1 MPLLFAQ
8 SFVVRVFAAVSSSQQ
23 LPGAGRF
30 GTVSVSPQQS
40 PCRIA
45 LPGAIEMSRCVTL
58 FVVLLC
64 SLSSVSADGPEFSA
78 ENIEYFERKIRP
90 LLSEHCYACHSS
102 QAKTIHGG
110 LTLENAND
118 LRTGGDSGPAIDVDH
133 LQDSLFLNAIN
144 YADLEMPPKGKLAP
158 AVIAEFTTWINRGAP
173 MPSGGHQPERPDG
186 AIDFEQGRQFWSFQ
200 PAVEQPLPAVQDSA
214 WPQTRMDEFTLAA
227 MEAEGLSPSK
237 KADRATL
244 IRRLSFDIVG
254 LPPAPEE
261 MRQFVADESPDA
273 YRKLLERLLQSP
285 QHGEKWGR
293 MWLDMARYTDKTA
306 DWLYPTGQS
315 HLYRDWVVRAFNQD
329 MPFDEFVHR
338 QLATDL
344 IPETGPDDLP
354 ALGFISLS
362 PTYWKEL
369 KLPCEIINTIVADEW
384 EERVDAVS
392 RTFLGQTVACA
403 RCHDHKFDPISSADY
418 YALAGVFASCKQTER
433 PIISEADYEPVANAK
448 AQVAKLE
455 AEIKKLKTAKPPPK
469 EKIDELTVQITSIKS
484 STPLYDTPMA
494 NALSE
499 ESLHVVRAGKTAQE
513 GTRLDYRP
521 EPRDLPLFIRGNANR
536 PGPVVPRRFLTVL
549 SPSSDSKTTPD
560 MFQNGSGRLEL
571 AHAITSEAASL
582 TARVIVNRIWL
593 AHFGSGLVATPSNF
607 GNQGERPTHPE
618 LLDDLAARFIANGWS
633 IKWLHREILL
643 SATWQQTS
651 EQNTQEATVD
661 PGNRWLSRMNRR
673 RLDFEW
679 WRDAI
684 LSASGVLDLAMG
696 GASIAIDSAENHR
709 RTIYSTVH
717 RRDMSTTLTI
727 HDFPDPTQHSPMR
740 SATTTP
746 LQGLYALNGP
756 LLTQQSDALV
766 ERLQKEFPDDDDAQI
781 DRAYWLLYGRSPN
794 DAERRLGREFI
805 EDPRTESK
813 LVAWQQYAHVLLAS
827 NELLFVD

>member
-1 MPLLFAQ
+1 M
-8 SFVVRVFAAVSSSQQ
+8 
-23 LPGAGRF
+23 
-30 GTVSVSPQQS
+30 T
-40 PCRIA
+40 
-45 LPGAIEMSRCVTL
+45 RCVAL
-58 FVVLLC
+58 ASVLACCLSFPVV
-64 SLSSVSADGPEFSA
+64 ADDSQFSA
-78 ENIEYFERKIRP
+78 EDIEYFERKIRP
-90 LLSEHCYACHSS
+90 LLSEHCYSCHSS

-110 LTLENAND
+110 LKLDNAID
-118 LRTGGDSGPAIDVDH
+118 LQTGGDSGPAIDVDS
-133 LQDSLFLNAIN
+133 LQDSLFLSAVN
-144 YADLEMPPKGKLAP
+144 YDDMEMPPKGKLSP
-158 AVIAEFTTWINRGAP
+158 AEIAEFTRWIKRGAP
-173 MPSGGHQPERPDG
+173 MPSGDHQPERKDE

-200 PAVEQPLPAVQDSA
+200 PAVERSVPAVRDGA
-214 WPQTRMDEFTLAA
+214 WPRTRMDSFTLAA
-227 MEAEGLSPSK
+227 MEAEGLSPSLQ
-237 KADRATL
+237 ADRAAL
-244 IRRLSFDIVG
+244 IRRLSFDVIG
-254 LPPAPEE
+254 LPPSPEE
-261 MRQFVADESPDA
+261 VQQFLADQSPDA
-273 YRKLLERLLQSP
+273 YKKLLERLLQSP
-285 QHGEKWGR
+285 HYGEKWGR

-306 DWLYPTGQS
+306 SWLYPTGQS
-315 HLYRDWVVRAFNQD
+315 HLYRDWIVQAFNAD
-329 MPFDEFVHR
+329 LPFDEFVHR

-392 RTFLGQTVACA
+392 RTFLGLTVACA

-418 YALAGVFASCKQTER
+418 YALAGVFASCRQTER
-433 PIISEADYEPVANAK
+433 PIISEAEYEPVAKAK
-448 AQVAKLE
+448 KQVAMLD
-455 AEIKKLKTAKPPPK
+455 AEITTLKKQKPLPK
-469 EKIDELTVQITSIKS
+469 EKIEELTTQITSIKS
-484 STPLYDTPMA
+484 STALYDTPMT

-499 ESLHVVRAGKTAQE
+499 ESMHVVRAGKTAQE
-513 GTRLDYRP
+513 GTRLDYQP

-536 PGPVVPRRFLTVL
+536 PGPIVPRRFLTVL
-549 SPSSDSKTTPD
+549 SPALDTAAAPEP
-560 MFQNGSGRLEL
+560 FRNGSGRLEL

-607 GNQGERPTHPE
+607 GEQGERPSHPE

-643 SATWQQTS
+643 SATWQQSSELNKQEPTS
-651 EQNTQEATVD
+651 D
-661 PGNRWLSRMNRR
+661 PGNRWLSRMNRQ
-673 RLDFEW
+673 RLDFES

-684 LSASGVLDLAMG
+684 LAASGVLDLLTG
-696 GASIAIDSAENHR
+696 GQSIAVDSAKNHR

-740 SATTTP
+740 SSTTTP

-766 ERLQKEFPDDDDAQI
+766 ERLRKEVPDDNDEQI
-781 DRAYWLLYGRSPN
+781 DRAYWLVYGRPPT
-794 DAERRLGREFI
+794 EVELRLGREFV
-805 EDPRTESK
+805 DDSRADNK
-813 LVAWQQYAHVLLAS
+813 LAAWQQYAHVLLAS